1 MLLLKMGRSQHLFVY
16 FHPFNITIQILNRK
30 SEAKMLCLGSEP
42 RPQDSKRTKIHWAMK
57 AAPTVPILLFK
68 HGWLPIFKSS
78 LSYTYVTYLCNIST
92 SHTYIRNI
100 PMAYTYVTY
109 LHLIPMT
116 YPYIIYL
123 WHIPTSHTYIIYLP
137 NIPRYVIYLH
147 HIPTYVKGAD
157 IKINNP

>member
-109 LHLIPMT
+109 LHHIPM
-116 YPYIIYL
+116 
-123 WHIPTSHTYIIYLP
+123 SHTYIIYP
-137 NIPRYVIYLH
+137 CHIPTTYAYVTYLH
-147 HIPTYVKGAD
+147 HIPMLHNFIIYLCHIHTSYTNS
-157 IKINNP
+157 I